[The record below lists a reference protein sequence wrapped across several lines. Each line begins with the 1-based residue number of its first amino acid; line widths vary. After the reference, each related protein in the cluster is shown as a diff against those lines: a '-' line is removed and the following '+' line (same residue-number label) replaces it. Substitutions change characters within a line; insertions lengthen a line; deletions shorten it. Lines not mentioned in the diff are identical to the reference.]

1 MYQISY
7 SSFPFH
13 MMNFQSPNMAI
24 AETITNPIPQIALSQ
39 SCGPTVST
47 FPSLV
52 IDKLVDL
59 KDDEM
64 ATNATK

>member
-13 MMNFQSPNMAI
+13 MMNFLYPNMAI
-24 AETITNPIPQIALSQ
+24 AETIMNPVPPIVKSQ
-39 SCGPTVST
+39 PCGSTVST

-52 IDKLVDL
+52 IGKLVDL
-59 KDDEM
+59 KHEEIE
-64 ATNATK
+64 TNATK